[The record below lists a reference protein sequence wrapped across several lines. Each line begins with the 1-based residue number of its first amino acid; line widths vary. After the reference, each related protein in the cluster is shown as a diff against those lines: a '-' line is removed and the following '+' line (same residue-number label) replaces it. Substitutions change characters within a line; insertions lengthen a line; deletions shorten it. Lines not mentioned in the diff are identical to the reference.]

1 MNINKQATS
10 HAMQFLKRL
19 AALEELLPTEN
30 MSSPPT
36 CLDVDVDDQQQ
47 SNETQSRPEEMK
59 SEILRLK
66 KQWFHRLHDI
76 TSVYT
81 SLLFWYTWYV
91 CIEKYHN
98 VSFTGLLQINSLN
111 PQSLASAETVASSSP
126 IPASNTEN
134 SGAYRS
140 TGGREND
147 LHHLSV

>member
-36 CLDVDVDDQQQ
+36 GLDVDVDDQQQ

-59 SEILRLK
+59 SEISRLK

-81 SLLFWYTWYV
+81 SLLFWYT
-91 CIEKYHN
+91 
-98 VSFTGLLQINSLN
+98 
-111 PQSLASAETVASSSP
+111 
-126 IPASNTEN
+126 
-134 SGAYRS
+134 
-140 TGGREND
+140 
-147 LHHLSV
+147 